1 MQIIKN
7 IIIVTIGNCFLGC
20 KRKISKMGL
29 ISDLDIVENN
39 INILAYLFLIIKVT
53 GALDIPG
60 HTRVDIN
67 YTISLEHILALM
79 ELDGNCSQFL
89 RYDCHGSLITF
100 RGQVWTYWVSRD
112 GQKMDYWPGGP
123 ADSIGC
129 TCGATK
135 TCDGNLF

>member
-1 MQIIKN
+1 M
-7 IIIVTIGNCFLGC
+7 
-20 KRKISKMGL
+20 
-29 ISDLDIVENN
+29 
-39 INILAYLFLIIKVT
+39 
-53 GALDIPG
+53 DIPG

-112 GQKMDYWPGGP
+112 GKKMDYWPGGP
-123 ADSIGC
+123 TDSIGC
-129 TCGATK
+129 ACGITK